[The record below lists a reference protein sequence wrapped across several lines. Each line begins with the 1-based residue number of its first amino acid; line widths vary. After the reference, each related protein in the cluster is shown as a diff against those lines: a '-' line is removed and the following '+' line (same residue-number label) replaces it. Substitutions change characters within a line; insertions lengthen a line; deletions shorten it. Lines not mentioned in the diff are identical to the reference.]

1 MVSKCVVVPVSVGL
15 VGSVVTS
22 GDITVATFESAGALV
37 SVGLMRSV
45 VTSGETATVAF
56 ESVVVPASAGALV
69 SVLPVGSVVTSGET
83 TAATFESVVAFES
96 RGEPGLGETAAEST
110 ASAGVA
116 VVIEASEVDVCGT
129 HAEVA
134 VAEAVQGPTFA
145 QVLHQAVATT
155 HLAQPI
161 RAAQLL
167 DDRGECV
174 GRDSQLFGGECR
186 LDARARIGQ
195 SFVDAS
201 EGSVALRRDR
211 RAALS
216 ERDPPAHHEVTDT
229 EASEACA
236 PAASVIVVAAG
247 VVAAT
252 VATVRVASVIVVSVI
267 VVSVIVVSVIVVSVI
282 VVSVTVVS
290 VTVVSVA
297 VAFAGVVPAGVSPA
311 GILARRVRERRTIR
325 CAVACAGA
333 IEP

>member
-1 MVSKCVVVPVSVGL
+1 MVSECAVVPVSVGL
-15 VGSVVTS
+15 GGSVVTS
-22 GDITVATFESAGALV
+22 GDITVATFES
-37 SVGLMRSV
+37 
-45 VTSGETATVAF
+45 
-56 ESVVVPASAGALV
+56 VVVSESAGALV
-69 SVLPVGSVVTSGET
+69 SVLPVGSVVASGET

-236 PAASVIVVAAG
+236 PAASVIVVAA
-247 VVAAT
+247 T

-267 VVSVIVVSVIVVSVI
+267 VVSVI
-282 VVSVTVVS
+282 VVS